1 MIIVGRFML
10 KELIENKCVDISR
23 LLLLRAKELN
33 IDDNECH
40 ILLIVYTLKDIGIKT
55 VTPQMIQNYS
65 VLSNQELDKV
75 LASLLNKK
83 LICNRLGSISLN
95 ELEKKLLCENK
106 EIEEKASEV
115 DLISIFEE
123 QFARALSPIELN
135 IIKDWKNCNYSDEM
149 IVKALKEAVKS
160 QVLNFGYIEGILSN
174 WAKTGVKQRYIEQD
188 EPKRTVPISEYKWWE
203 NE

>member
-1 MIIVGRFML
+1 M
-10 KELIENKCVDISR
+10 N
-23 LLLLRAKELN
+23 
-33 IDDNECH
+33 
-40 ILLIVYTLKDIGIKT
+40 
-55 VTPQMIQNYS
+55 
-65 VLSNQELDKV
+65 
-75 LASLLNKK
+75 
-83 LICNRLGSISLN
+83 
-95 ELEKKLLCENK
+95 LEKKLLCENK

-160 QVLNFGYIEGILSN
+160 QVLNFRYIEGILSN

>member
-1 MIIVGRFML
+1 ML
-10 KELIENKCVDISR
+10 KELIENKCVDSSR

-40 ILLIVYTLKDIGIKT
+40 ILLIIYTLKDIGVKT
-55 VTPQMIQNYS
+55 VTPQLIQNYS
-65 VLSNQELDKV
+65 SLSNQELDKA
-75 LASLLNKK
+75 LTSLLNKK

-106 EIEEKASEV
+106 KIEEKASEV

-160 QVLNFGYIEGILSN
+160 QVLNFRYIEGILSN

>member
-1 MIIVGRFML
+1 ML

-83 LICNRLGSISLN
+83 MICNRLGSISLN

-160 QVLNFGYIEGILSN
+160 QVLNFRYIEGILSN

>member
-1 MIIVGRFML
+1 ML

-40 ILLIVYTLKDIGIKT
+40 ILLIIYTLKDIGVKT
-55 VTPQMIQNYS
+55 VTPQLIQNYS
-65 VLSNQELDKV
+65 SLSNQELDKA
-75 LASLLNKK
+75 LTSLLNKK

-106 EIEEKASEV
+106 KIEEKASEV

-160 QVLNFGYIEGILSN
+160 QVLNFRYIEGILSN

>member
-1 MIIVGRFML
+1 ML

-40 ILLIVYTLKDIGIKT
+40 ILLIIYTLKDIGVKT
-55 VTPQMIQNYS
+55 VTPQLIQNYS
-65 VLSNQELDKV
+65 SLSNQELDKA
-75 LASLLNKK
+75 LTSLLNKK

-106 EIEEKASEV
+106 KIEEKASEV
-115 DLISIFEE
+115 NLISIFEE

-160 QVLNFGYIEGILSN
+160 QVLNFRYIEGILSN

>member
-1 MIIVGRFML
+1 ML

-40 ILLIVYTLKDIGIKT
+40 ILLIIYTLKDIGVKT
-55 VTPQMIQNYS
+55 VTPQLIQNYS
-65 VLSNQELDKV
+65 SLSNQDLDKA
-75 LASLLNKK
+75 LTSLLNKK

-106 EIEEKASEV
+106 KIEEKASEV

-160 QVLNFGYIEGILSN
+160 QVLNFRYIEGILSN

>member
-1 MIIVGRFML
+1 ML

-55 VTPQMIQNYS
+55 VTPKMIKNYS

-160 QVLNFGYIEGILSN
+160 QVLNFRYIEGILSN

>member
-1 MIIVGRFML
+1 ML

-160 QVLNFGYIEGILSN
+160 QVLNFRYIEGILSN

>member
-1 MIIVGRFML
+1 ML

-55 VTPQMIQNYS
+55 VKPQMIQNYS

-160 QVLNFGYIEGILSN
+160 QVLNFRYIEGILSN